1 MNINLL
7 LPALFLLAV
16 WRAFRGF
23 KNGFADEVYRLIS
36 LAAAFLVLALL
47 LMAVASFQ
55 KNDIKN
61 GAISVMLLLAAG
73 ILLHLFGIIMKSLKA
88 IAKLPL
94 FSLLNGLLG
103 FAAGV
108 AEIVLASWIMYC
120 VIQVFPTG
128 EFGEQIMAWTWEN
141 EWLTA
146 LYNANGISRW
156 VQSFTEAAVDSL
168 PKHKI

>member
-61 GAISVMLLLAAG
+61 GLGNEGLPRLFISV
-73 ILLHLFGIIMKSLKA
+73 
-88 IAKLPL
+88 
-94 FSLLNGLLG
+94 
-103 FAAGV
+103 
-108 AEIVLASWIMYC
+108 
-120 VIQVFPTG
+120 
-128 EFGEQIMAWTWEN
+128 
-141 EWLTA
+141 
-146 LYNANGISRW
+146 
-156 VQSFTEAAVDSL
+156 
-168 PKHKI
+168 